1 MNNIEMEKE
10 KKPRKLPVI
19 LNFEEQ
25 RALLA
30 QPNPKAPTG
39 LRNLCM
45 IKLMLDAGLRLSEVI
60 SLRPQD
66 IDFENSSIEI
76 HGEDE
81 QKDVRSRT
89 LWLGQDTLE
98 LIKRWLEIKPNSEY
112 LFSTLK
118 GGRLDDRYIREMVKR
133 LAGRAKIKKNVF
145 PHSLRHS
152 FAADL
157 YRKTRNIR
165 IVQEAL
171 GHADLSTTM
180 IYTFFIDENLEKAMQ
195 FFRSGKTA

>member
-1 MNNIEMEKE
+1 MNDAEKRQ
-10 KKPRKLPVI
+10 RKLPVI

-25 RALLA
+25 NALLA

-45 IKLMLDAGLRLSEVI
+45 MKLMLDAGLRLSEVI
-60 SLRPQD
+60 NLQPHHINLQEGSLLLD
-66 IDFENSSIEI
+66 N
-76 HGEDE
+76 GEE
-81 QKDVRSRT
+81 GKETRI
-89 LWLGQDTLE
+89 LWLGEDTIG
-98 LIKRWLEIKPNSEY
+98 LIKHWLKIKPAGEY
-112 LFSTLK
+112 LFCTLK

-133 LAGRAKIKKNVF
+133 LAGRAEIKKNIF
-145 PHSLRHS
+145 PHSLRHT

-171 GHADLSTTM
+171 GHVDLSTTM
-180 IYTFFIDENLEKAMQ
+180 IYAYLIDEKLEKAMK
-195 FFRSGKTA
+195 FFRSGEAA

>member
-1 MNNIEMEKE
+1 MNSYGSE
-10 KKPRKLPVI
+10 KKQRKLPVI
-19 LNFEEQ
+19 LNMEEQ
-25 RALLA
+25 KALLA

-39 LRNLCM
+39 LRNLCI

-60 SLRPQD
+60 NLRPED
-66 IDFENSSIEI
+66 IDMQDGIMRVHNE
-76 HGEDE
+76 GEHKDE
-81 QKDVRSRT
+81 RT
-89 LWLGQDTLE
+89 LWLGEDTLN
-98 LIKRWLEIKPNSEY
+98 LIKRWIGIKPAGEY
-112 LFSTLK
+112 LFCTLK
-118 GGRLDDRYIREMVKR
+118 GGRLDDRYIREMAKR
-133 LAGRAKIKKNVF
+133 LAGRGKIKKNVF

-180 IYTFFIDENLEKAMQ
+180 IYTYLIDEKLEKAMQ
-195 FFRSGKTA
+195 FFRPGEAA